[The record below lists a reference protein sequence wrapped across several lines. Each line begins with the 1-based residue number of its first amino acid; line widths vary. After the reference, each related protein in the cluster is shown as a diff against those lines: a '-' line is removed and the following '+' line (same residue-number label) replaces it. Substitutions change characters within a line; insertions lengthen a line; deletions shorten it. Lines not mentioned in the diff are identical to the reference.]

1 LTRGMAR
8 RDRKRRGYHC
18 PDPPCIHVVYDERR
32 RIYRVF
38 IEESD
43 NIVVSIPASKLESA
57 CNDLQWVKSRG
68 FREADMAET
77 DFLARRYLGARPEEE
92 ETGEYEE

>member
-1 LTRGMAR
+1 MPGRNK
-8 RDRKRRGYHC
+8 KRRGYHC
-18 PDPPCIHVVYDERR
+18 PAPPCIHVVYDERR

-43 NIVVSIPASKLESA
+43 GGLISIPVSKLESA
-57 CNDLQWVKSRG
+57 CSDLQWLRSRG